1 MFIESFFVAYYFYNP
16 TLPTATDFRN
26 KLYRFEIYCHNPI
39 AIAEIGVLSARFAFC
54 GNIFSAFITQN
65 ESAKR
70 CVSVLI
76 VYVLN
81 FKKAVD
87 YRRCFFFFLG
97 KYAFKSASLKRSG
110 RFFIVI
116 SRDFS
121 SRHFAIS
128 L

>member
-26 KLYRFEIYCHNPI
+26 KLYQFEIYCHNPI
-39 AIAEIGVLSARFAFC
+39 TIVEIGVLSTRFYILQQYIYRFY
-54 GNIFSAFITQN
+54 NS
-65 ESAKR
+65 KR
-70 CVSVLI
+70 IRKKCVFVLI
-76 VYVLN
+76 VFVVN